1 MMKIG
6 NRQVG
11 ARLRIVLEPDIALGP
26 GKADILQGIKETG
39 SIAAAGRRMR
49 MSYKRAWLLV
59 ETMNACFKAPLV
71 ETTRGGRAYGGATLT
86 PTGEM
91 VLACYR
97 RMQTLAEQAMAGE
110 MDRLR
115 QVLRDRCDG
124 A

>member
-1 MMKIG
+1 MKAG
-6 NRQVG
+6 NKQVG
-11 ARLRIVLEPDIALGP
+11 ARLRIVLEPEIAIGP
-26 GKADILQGIKETG
+26 GKADILEGIKETG

-71 ETTRGGRAYGGATLT
+71 ETTRGGRGHGGARLT

-97 RMQTLAEQAMAGE
+97 RMETLAEKAIAADLGK
-110 MDRLR
+110 LR
-115 QVLRDRCDG
+115 KVLRDI
-124 A
+124 